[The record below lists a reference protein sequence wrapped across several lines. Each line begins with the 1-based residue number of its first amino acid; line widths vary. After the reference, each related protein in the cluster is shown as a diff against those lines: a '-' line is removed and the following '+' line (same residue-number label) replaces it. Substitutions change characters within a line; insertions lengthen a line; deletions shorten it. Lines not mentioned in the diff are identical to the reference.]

1 MSNVID
7 ERVVSM
13 QFDNKNFE
21 RNVSQTMS
29 TLDKLKQKLNLP
41 GTYKALDDLNAA
53 SKKINFDSMAS
64 SIDTIQ
70 AKFSALDVVGV
81 TALVNIANQAL
92 RTGKH
97 IISALSIDPI
107 MQGYREYETQMGAIQ
122 TILANTQSKGTTLD
136 DVTAA
141 LDELNTYADKTIYNF
156 TEMTRNIG
164 TFTAA
169 GVDLDKSVTSIKGI
183 ANLAAIS
190 GSTSQQAS
198 VAMYQLSQALA
209 AGRVSLMDWNS
220 VVNAGMGGEVFQ
232 NALKRTAEHMGH
244 NVDAAIE
251 KYGSFRESLTRGEWL
266 TSEVLTETLT
276 QLSGAYTE
284 ADLIAQGYTESQAK
298 EIMELA
304 NTAISA
310 ATEVKTFT
318 QLFETLKEAA
328 GSGWAKTWQILIGD
342 FESAKTLLTGLSDT
356 LSGFINRMSD
366 SRNSLLQAAI
376 GGTGESIDGLIV
388 KLGAVGIS
396 SDTFTEKLK
405 SVAQASGMTNEE
417 FDEIVAKAGSLNAA
431 FRDGSLSSNL
441 ITSALKEIG
450 INGTS
455 SYDILM
461 KKIND
466 AGVSTEDFE
475 AKIKDLAIA
484 SGMTGEEFDKIVDDA
499 GSLAAAFRK
508 GKLPVD
514 LVTKAIDSFGLKLDA
529 ITAPVS
535 AATQGLEEFQNIVNK
550 TIRGDFGNGAKRID
564 ELTAAG
570 YNHVVVQDLVNKVW
584 ERNGKTWADTTITS
598 EDLTEAING
607 LSEEELKSIGYT
619 QEQAESL
626 KQLAAEAEASGMSID
641 ELIASLDQRTGRELI
656 IDSIA
661 NILQPFQV
669 ILRAVGE
676 AWKDAFPPMTSETLY
691 NILKAFNSFT
701 EHLVIGDEVANNLTR
716 TLKGLF
722 AILDLVT
729 MVLGGGFK
737 IAFKV
742 ASAVVET
749 LWETLGFGA
758 ANILEITAIVGDAI
772 VAFRDWVEQLDLI
785 GNVVGFVVPLII
797 NLGAAFVDL
806 VKQLWQLPVVQGA
819 VSKFMNSLES
829 IANIVDRYFGPVID
843 KIREFINTV
852 SQMKGLNP
860 KQVLAGLS
868 DIFNSFKES
877 LSNIDFKTLGVN
889 IVQGLIN
896 GIQSGARAVWN
907 AITELASGLIAKA
920 KELLGIHSPSM
931 VFFDIGNNI
940 IQGLVNGIQNGL
952 RFLAQAATGLVDA
965 IKNVFGDTDFKDLAL
980 IGGVAALLY
989 ILNKLTKVLGMFGHA
1004 FDGFG
1009 RLLDGAHDVLESW
1022 SDLIDAKA
1030 FAIKAKAIESIAKA
1044 IGIMAGALVA
1054 LTLVDQKK
1062 LGGALGSL
1070 AILSGILAGLAFAT
1084 SKIGDIKDFGK
1095 LSIVM
1100 ISLSAALII
1109 MAAVMK
1115 ILSGID
1121 AKQSRKALGE
1131 MTAMIVLLGGV
1142 MVAFGK
1148 ISKGG
1153 NMTGIDEAGR
1163 MFRKMATSLLL
1174 MSVALKLI
1182 GTMGDGELIRAGL
1195 TITGM
1200 TALMAGLMYMFKIID
1215 GKAGF
1220 ADKAGTMFTK
1230 FAVAIGILTI
1240 AIKAISL
1247 LSDKEIK
1254 RGMGVIIACEV
1265 LFGALIMVS
1274 EYAGENS
1281 DKAGSMFLK
1290 MAVAVGVLSL
1300 AIKLLGNLTET
1311 EIQNGIK
1318 VLRECGVLFGAVV
1331 AVSLLAGENANKAGA
1346 LILKMAGAVAIL
1358 ALTVKLI
1365 SGISTG
1371 DVIKGIGVIA
1381 AFEGLF
1387 VAIVLLSKFAGQN
1400 ADKAGSMLLKMSVAM
1415 GALVIVVRLIRG
1427 LSYGDIA
1434 KGLVFLAGC
1443 TVLFATL
1450 ITISA
1455 FSGANADRAGTML
1468 MKMAIPIAA
1477 LAASIAVLG
1486 LLDPTRVA
1494 VATACMTVLMGMFTV
1509 LTQVGKSADGSIS
1522 TIIALTVAVGL
1533 LGGLLIL
1540 MSEMK
1545 VRNSEENAKA
1555 ISTLL
1560 LAMSASMLIISKTG
1574 PLATAAIPALLAVS
1588 GAVAII
1594 AVILGAL
1601 TALNVEPSIETAMSL
1616 SIMLIAM
1623 AAVTAALSAIG
1634 PLASGAIA
1642 AAGAFDAVVLIIGA
1656 LMVGLGALVTYI
1668 PQVQQFL
1675 DTGIGVL
1682 NSIATGIGEF
1692 AGNLISGFAS
1702 GVMNILPDLGTKLSE
1717 FMINATPFFA
1727 GAMLINADSMAG
1739 IKALAEAIL
1748 YLTGANVLDAIAG
1761 WLTGESSLEE
1771 FGEQLVPFAED
1782 MIDYADAVSGLDA
1795 DVVVNSANAAQALA
1809 ALANNLPNAGG
1820 LNAFFNGSNNID
1832 DWGEMLPSFGESLT
1846 DYSEAVAGVN
1856 PEVVEKS
1863 ATAAMALAELAGAL
1877 PNIGGVVGFFEGD
1890 PDLEAFGTG
1899 LVDLGDGIKS
1909 YYEAV
1914 KGITDYDK
1922 ITAAVEPIKAVAS
1935 INDSLEKVGGVVGW
1949 FEGEKDLSGFG
1960 DGLGD
1965 LGAGVKSFYDEV
1977 VGIEKPETVQNAV
1990 AALKIFAEIGY
2001 DGATGIANAMTSLM
2015 TLDWEGDMSNL
2026 GSGINTFSNSVVDV
2040 DITKIR
2046 TAITAVK
2053 ELVAMIQSMD
2063 GIEGSVADGF
2073 ITAFEKVSGVST
2085 AEFLTNFGGSSDE
2098 LKAAG
2103 QNIITFIN
2111 SGVVAYKPVLIKTIN
2126 DLLSELATNIN
2137 SNNETFKTSGNDLI
2151 NNFNTGF
2158 QTNLDV
2164 AKNAANAMIS
2174 DIVDSIRSFYQ
2185 SFSNAGSYLVRGF
2198 ANGISS
2204 NTYLATAKARTMASA
2219 ADEAARMIL
2228 GVHSP
2233 STVGYEIGDYFGI
2246 GFVNGIDDNV
2256 KTAYKTSANM
2266 AEYARDGLT
2275 KALQKV
2281 STILASDMDAEP
2293 TIRPVMDLS
2302 DISDGVASMNNMLS
2316 MSSSVGVLSNLGSIS
2331 RSIRN
2336 NQNGVNSDVV
2346 SAIKDL
2352 KRSLDDAPRGD
2363 SYNVNGVTYDDGSNV
2378 SDAVQAL
2385 IRAARIERRK

>member
-122 TILANTQSKGTTLD
+122 TILANTKSKGTTLD

-266 TSEVLTETLT
+266 TAEVLTETLT

-298 EIMELA
+298 EIMQLA
-304 NTAISA
+304 NTAVAA

-342 FESAKTLLTGLSDT
+342 FEDAKTLLTGLSDT
-356 LSGFINRMSD
+356 FSGFINKMSD

-405 SVAQASGMTNEE
+405 SVALASGITNEE

-431 FRDGSLSSNL
+431 FREGSLSSNF

-450 INGTS
+450 IKGIS

-475 AKIKDLAIA
+475 AKIKDLAVA

-514 LVTKAIDSFGLKLDA
+514 LVTKAIESFGLKLDA

-584 ERNGKTWADTTITS
+584 ERNGKTWKNTTITS

-722 AILDLVT
+722 AVLDLVT
-729 MVLGGGFK
+729 MVLGGGFR

-758 ANILEITAIVGDAI
+758 ASILEITAIVGDAI

-797 NLGAAFVDL
+797 NLGAAFIDL
-806 VKQLWQLPVVQGA
+806 LKQLWELPVVQGV
-819 VSKFMNSLES
+819 VSRFMDTLNS
-829 IANIVDRYFGPVID
+829 IGTTIDRYFGPAID
-843 KIREFINTV
+843 KIQEFINMV

-860 KQVLAGLS
+860 SQVLAGLA
-868 DIFNSFKES
+868 DIFNSIQES
-877 LSNIDFKTLGVN
+877 LSGIDFKTLGVN
-889 IVQGLIN
+889 IIEGLVN
-896 GIQSGARAVWN
+896 GLQSGVRTVWN
-907 AITELASGLIAKA
+907 AITELARGLIEKA
-920 KELLGIHSPSM
+920 KELLGIHSPST

-952 RFLAQAATGLVDA
+952 RFLAQAATAIVDS
-965 IKNVFGDTDFKDLAL
+965 IKQVFGDVDFRDLAL
-980 IGGVAALLY
+980 IGGIAALLY
-989 ILNKLTKVLGMFGHA
+989 ILNKLTKILGMFGHA

-1009 RLLDGAHDVLESW
+1009 SLMDGAHDVLKSF
-1022 SDLIDAKA
+1022 SNVIDAKA
-1030 FAIKAKAIESIAKA
+1030 FSFKASALESIAKA
-1044 IGIMAGALVA
+1044 IAIMAGALIA
-1054 LTLVDQKK
+1054 LTFVDQKK
-1062 LGGALGSL
+1062 LKGAFVSL
-1070 AILSGILAGLAFAT
+1070 ALLSGILAGLAFAT

-1121 AKQSRKALGE
+1121 EKQSRKALEE

-1142 MVAFGK
+1142 MVVFGK

-1153 NMTGIDEAGR
+1153 NMTDIDKTGK

-1174 MSVALKLI
+1174 MTVALKII
-1182 GTMGDGELIRAGL
+1182 GGMSPAEVEQAGKVV
-1195 TITGM
+1195 TGLG
-1200 TALMAGLMYMFKIID
+1200 ALMLAMMYMFKVVD
-1215 GKAGF
+1215 GKADN
-1220 ADKAGTMFTK
+1220 ADKAGKMFTGM
-1230 FAVAIGILTI
+1230 AVAMGILAVAMKVMGT
-1240 AIKAISL
+1240 
-1247 LSDKEIK
+1247 LSPTEIET
-1254 RGMGVIIACEV
+1254 GTDVILRCSI
-1265 LFGALIMVS
+1265 LFGALIAVS
-1274 EYAGENS
+1274 KFAGEYA
-1281 DKAGSMFLK
+1281 DKAGSMILK
-1290 MAVAVGVLSL
+1290 MSVAVGVLAL
-1300 AIKLLGNLTET
+1300 VIKLLGGLSET
-1311 EIQNGIK
+1311 EVQNGIT
-1318 VLRECGVLFGAVV
+1318 VLENCTIMFGMLMVITNVAGESASKAGSMLLKISIAIGVLALVIKLLGTISKGDIDRGISVIVGFEVLFGILI
-1331 AVSLLAGENANKAGA
+1331 AVSVLAGEH
-1346 LILKMAGAVAIL
+1346 
-1358 ALTVKLI
+1358 
-1365 SGISTG
+1365 
-1371 DVIKGIGVIA
+1371 
-1381 AFEGLF
+1381 
-1387 VAIVLLSKFAGQN
+1387 
-1400 ADKAGSMLLKMSVAM
+1400 ADKAGSMLLKMSVAI
-1415 GALVIVVRLIRG
+1415 GALVIVIRLMRG
-1427 LSYGDIA
+1427 LSLGDIA
-1434 KGLVFLAGC
+1434 KGMIFLAGC
-1443 TVLFATL
+1443 SALFGIL
-1450 ITISA
+1450 IAVSLLA
-1455 FSGANADRAGTML
+1455 GEHADKAGTML
-1468 MKMAIPIAA
+1468 MKMAVPIAA
-1477 LAASIAVLG
+1477 LAASIALLS

-1494 VATACMTVLMGMFTV
+1494 VATACLTVLMGMFTV
-1509 LTQVGKSADGSIS
+1509 LTQVAKTASGDIN

-1545 VRNSEENAKA
+1545 VRNAEENAKA

-1560 LAMSASMLIISKTG
+1560 LSMSASMLIISKTG
-1574 PLATAAIPALLAVS
+1574 PLATSAIPALLAVS

-1601 TALNVEPSIETAMSL
+1601 TALNVEPSIETAQSL

-1702 GVMNILPDLGTKLSE
+1702 GVMNILPNLGTKLSE
-1717 FMINATPFFA
+1717 FMVNATPFFA
-1727 GAMLINADSMAG
+1727 GSMLINETAMNG
-1739 IKALAEAIL
+1739 IKALAGAIL
-1748 YLTGANVLDAIAG
+1748 SLTAANVLEAIG
-1761 WLTGESSLEE
+1761 KFITGESSLSK
-1771 FGEQLVPFAED
+1771 FGDQLVPFGED
-1782 MIDYADAVSGLDA
+1782 MVAFADSVSGLDA
-1795 DVVVNSANAAQALA
+1795 NVVTNSANAAQALA
-1809 ALANNLPNAGG
+1809 ALANNLPNSGG
-1820 LNAFFNGSNNID
+1820 LSGFFNGENDID
-1832 DWGEMLPSFGESLT
+1832 DFGAMLPKFGQSLS
-1846 DYSEAVAGVN
+1846 DYSAAVAGVN

-1863 ATAAMALAELAGAL
+1863 ATAAMALAELSGAL

-1990 AALKIFAEIGY
+1990 AALKIFSEIGY

-2046 TAITAVK
+2046 TAITAVT

-2063 GIEGSVADGF
+2063 GIEGDIADGF

-2085 AEFLTNFGGSSDE
+2085 AEFLTNFGGSSEE

-2111 SGVVAYKPVLIKTIN
+2111 SGVVAYKPVLVKTIN
-2126 DLLSELATNIN
+2126 DLLSELATNIS

-2164 AKNAANAMIS
+2164 AKSAANAMIS

-2219 ADEAARMIL
+2219 ADEAARRIL
-2228 GVHSP
+2228 GIRSP

-2275 KALQKV
+2275 KALRKV
-2281 STILASDMDAEP
+2281 SAILASDMDAEP

-2302 DISDGVASMNNMLS
+2302 NISDGVASMNNMLS

-2363 SYNVNGVTYDDGSNV
+2363 SYNVNGITYDDGSNV